1 MVRFLVYFGSGYA
14 TARAIEA
21 AVYKIPIGLTLRFP
35 FTSVAKIRDMY
46 IAAQAAKAVPAAA
59 AAAVVPAPI
68 TQTPPAP
75 LSGWG
80 ANLPNP
86 HHRRRR
92 RTRRQ
97 IQRRTQSMMT
107 APGAQAQ
114 QALWAQRQRRAA

>member
-1 MVRFLVYFGSGYA
+1 MVRFLLYVGSGYA
-14 TARAIEA
+14 GARAIEA

-46 IAAQAAKAVPAAA
+46 IAAKAAAVPAPAAA
-59 AAAVVPAPI
+59 AVPAPI

-80 ANLPNP
+80 ATTSP

-97 IQRRTQSMMT
+97 IQQRTQSMMT

-114 QALWAQRQRRAA
+114 QALWLRRQQRAA